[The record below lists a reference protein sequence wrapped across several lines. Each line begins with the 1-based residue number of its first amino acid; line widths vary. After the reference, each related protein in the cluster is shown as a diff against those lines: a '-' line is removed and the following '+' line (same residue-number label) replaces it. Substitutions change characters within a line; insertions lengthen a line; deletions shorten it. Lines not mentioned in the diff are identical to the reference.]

1 MDEHEFDSRFPMR
14 PFESGDALKRAG
26 RTAALG
32 AKLWGMTPDHLQR
45 QLLASTPATPAG
57 FDLDDYRNLQRLAEM
72 ALRDVTTSGPR
83 HPLASLGTTVILAGT
98 QRYTVL
104 EARCEIVRRAIE
116 RLENS

>member
-14 PFESGDALKRAG
+14 PFERKDALTRAG

-32 AKLWGMTPDHLQR
+32 AKLWGMTPDDLQR
-45 QLLASTPATPAG
+45 QLLASSPAMPSG
-57 FDLDDYRNLQRLAEM
+57 FCLHDYRNLQRLAEM
-72 ALRDVTTSGPR
+72 ALRDFTTRGR
-83 HPLASLGTTVILAGT
+83 QHPLAPLGATIILAGT

-104 EARCEIVRRAIE
+104 EARCEIVRRAIA